1 MKDIYNTNLCLIE
14 LCLKMALDK
23 VYENDL
29 HLITA
34 KVNERSIV
42 YKFATYLQEII
53 KSTEYHEYDVDVE
66 YNRAGY
72 TKKTTPSKPNG
83 IIPDLIIHKRG
94 SDTNNIL
101 VLEFKTEW
109 NRNQET
115 DEKKIIE
122 LIDKSGNYKYKYG
135 ATILICKD
143 KPYIKWIKRD
153 FQPK

>member
-14 LCLKMALDK
+14 LYIKRALKK

-34 KVNERSIV
+34 KVNERNIV
-42 YKFATYLQEII
+42 FKFATYFQEII
-53 KSTEYHEYDVDVE
+53 KSTEYNKYNIDIE

-72 TKKTTPSKPNG
+72 TKKSTPSKPNG

-94 SDTNNIL
+94 SNTDNIL
-101 VLEFKTEW
+101 VLEFKTDW
-109 NRNQET
+109 NRNQEK

-122 LIDKSGNYKYKYG
+122 LMDKSGNYKYKYG
-135 ATILICKD
+135 ATILIGKD
-143 KPYIKWIKRD
+143 KPHIKWIKEI
-153 FQPK
+153 